1 MNNKKKI
8 IGVCGARLF
17 NQIPIQF
24 INTLKEEGLPGDYF
38 IIAFSSNSDDE
49 EETDGYKGENQLY
62 ELIKYISFSAL
73 VILAETLKNKKD
85 Y

>member
-38 IIAFSSNSDDE
+38 IIAFSSN
-49 EETDGYKGENQLY
+49 
-62 ELIKYISFSAL
+62 
-73 VILAETLKNKKD
+73 
-85 Y
+85 

>member
-38 IIAFSSNSDDE
+38 IIAFS
-49 EETDGYKGENQLY
+49 Y
-62 ELIKYISFSAL
+62 LIFIF
-73 VILAETLKNKKD
+73 
-85 Y
+85 

>member
-49 EETDGYKGENQLY
+49 EETDDGVRQMNVCEEGFVQ
-62 ELIKYISFSAL
+62 
-73 VILAETLKNKKD
+73 
-85 Y
+85 